1 LTRSQGGGE
10 DRALGKSILHG
21 RGIVIVEGRHAGKVV
36 FVTGGGSGF
45 GRAVALRFAAE
56 GAASVYLV
64 DRVRERLD
72 EVAGQ
77 LEAAGVAGRPILAE
91 LSEVEECDRA
101 VREAFA
107 DAGRLD
113 VVVSN
118 AAAWTQEPFLEMK
131 DESWLRVIAVNL
143 TASFV
148 VGQRAARAM
157 VEQGGGG
164 VILYTASISSLGGS
178 PEFAHY
184 NAAKAA
190 TANLVK
196 TMALELVSHGIR
208 VNCVSPGPSD
218 TQQSVDLVG
227 EELMDKWRRE
237 GFPVVPMGRLG
248 SVDDMAAAFSFL
260 ASDDAAYI
268 TGVNLVVDGGLT
280 AHAYSVPET

>member
-1 LTRSQGGGE
+1 ME
-10 DRALGKSILHG
+10 P
-21 RGIVIVEGRHAGKVV
+21 GRHAGKVV
-36 FVTGGGSGF
+36 LITGGGSGF
-45 GRAVALRFAAE
+45 GRATALRFAKE
-56 GAASVYLV
+56 GAESIHLV
-64 DRVRERLD
+64 DHFGDRLD
-72 EVAGQ
+72 SVAAEI
-77 LEAAGVAGRPILAE
+77 EALGVRAAKIQAE
-91 LSEVEECDRA
+91 LSEVSECDRA
-101 VREAFA
+101 VREAYE

-131 DESWLRVIAVNL
+131 DESWSKVIAVNL

-148 VGQRAARAM
+148 IGQRSARCM
-157 VEQGGGG
+157 VEAGRGG

-178 PEFAHY
+178 PEFCNY
-184 NAAKAA
+184 NAAKAG
-190 TANLVK
+190 TVNLAM
-196 TMALELVSHGIR
+196 TMSLELVKHGIR

-227 EELMDKWRRE
+227 QELMDKWRRE

-248 SVDDMAAAFSFL
+248 SADDMAAAFSFL

-280 AHAYSVPET
+280 AHAYSVPPE